1 MKAVHWLGIALTL
14 SVVSIPAALAR
25 PPYRLQAIAQLGYPA
40 DADGK
45 ASVTCQFCHEGQRGG
60 KPWNAFGD
68 LVVDKFFGDANK
80 DINQALYMALQE
92 DLDSDGDGY
101 SDALEVVAKTNP
113 GSDKSMPNVPVDT
126 LEAELKAW
134 GGVDSLFK
142 PAPK

>member
-14 SVVSIPAALAR
+14 GVVSIPTAVAR

-45 ASVTCQFCHEGQRGG
+45 ASVTCQFCHENARGG
-60 KPWNAFGD
+60 KNWNAFGE
-68 LVVDKFFGDANK
+68 LVMDKLAGEANK

-92 DLDSDGDGY
+92 DLDSDGDEY
-101 SDALEVVAKTNP
+101 SDTLEVVAKTNP
-113 GSDKSMPNVPVDT
+113 GSDKSVPNVPVDT

-134 GGVDSLFK
+134 GGVDMFK
-142 PAPK
+142 PAAK